1 MQERYLPA
9 QIQVEA
15 AKEPLDIKVVK
26 FSRKLDVFQIVG
38 GAILTPFFPAL
49 GVGIMAWSGVTYWG
63 AGKYI
68 ENRTNKRQRQF
79 AMAA

>member
-1 MQERYLPA
+1 MQERYILA
-9 QIQVEA
+9 QVQAEA
-15 AKEPLDIKVVK
+15 AKEPFDIKFAK
-26 FSRKLDVFQIVG
+26 FSRKLDVFQIAG

-49 GVGIMAWSGVTYWG
+49 GIGIMAWSGATYWG

-68 ENRTNKRQRQF
+68 ENRTKKQQRQF

>member
-49 GVGIMAWSGVTYWG
+49 EKKIDLRLVDTQRFGCGVVLLRYQ
-63 AGKYI
+63 KP
-68 ENRTNKRQRQF
+68 
-79 AMAA
+79 AAE